1 MTTFQTMTAKQWLF
15 AVILAE
21 LKNNDNVITKKGV
34 VVDNNCRK
42 AFFSRPRAS
51 ALPGGREKK
60 AFLSLSMTTFL
71 VMTWHHFDICAI
83 LISKRFK
90 IRHPC
95 GIFGRNM

>member
-60 AFLSLSMTTFL
+60 SLSA
-71 VMTWHHFDICAI
+71 VIVNDHFFCNDMASLFDLPAFGAEI
-83 LISKRFK
+83 LQS
-90 IRHPC
+90 
-95 GIFGRNM
+95 